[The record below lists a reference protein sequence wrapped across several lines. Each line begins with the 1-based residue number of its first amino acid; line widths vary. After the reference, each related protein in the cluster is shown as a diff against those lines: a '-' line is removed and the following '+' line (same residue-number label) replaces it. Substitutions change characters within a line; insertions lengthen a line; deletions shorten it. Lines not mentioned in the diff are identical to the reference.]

1 MKLIVCLD
9 ERMGMAFNQRRQSRD
24 RVLTEDLVRSVK
36 GSRLFVMPYSVP
48 LFAGQD
54 VELAVSE
61 RPMLEATDRDWCF
74 LELCSPET
82 VDGIKELIVYRWN
95 RHYPSDR
102 KFPTALLSSRWQLTC
117 KREFPGKSHETIT
130 LEVYDL

>member
-61 RPMLEATDRDWCF
+61 HPMLEATDRDWCF

-95 RHYPSDR
+95 RHYPSDTR
-102 KFPTALLSSRWQLTC
+102 FLPDLAAFSLVSSVD
-117 KREFPGKSHETIT
+117 FVGSSHEKIT
-130 LEVYDL
+130 KEVWKK

>member
-61 RPMLEATDRDWCF
+61 HPMLEATDRDWCF

-95 RHYPSDR
+95 RHYPSDTR
-102 KFPTALLSSRWQLTC
+102 FLPDPAAFSLVSSVD
-117 KREFPGKSHETIT
+117 FVGSSHEKIT
-130 LEVYDL
+130 KEVWKK